1 MGRSENDRHTFIVR
15 VWREPREIEGLAAEW
30 RGLIE
35 RVGSGDRRYFQ
46 RLDELVS
53 FMQGYMTLE
62 DADRDA

>member
-1 MGRSENDRHTFIVR
+1 MERSEVDRHTFIVR
-15 VWREPREIEGLAAEW
+15 IWREPREIEGLAAEW

-35 RVGSGDRRYFQ
+35 RVSSDDRRYFQ

-53 FMQGYMTLE
+53 FMQGYMTLN

>member
-1 MGRSENDRHTFIVR
+1 MERSEMDRHTFIVR
-15 VWREPREIEGLAAEW
+15 IWREPREIEGLVAES

-35 RVGSGDRRYFQ
+35 RVGNGDRRYSQ

-53 FMQGYMTLE
+53 FIQGYVILN